1 MDDELRRSTQEQR
14 AKTLKD
20 AEVLESLI
28 AHPGWAIYRELIQ
41 TVGQNFY
48 VQLMT
53 PLENALESTK
63 TEYAKGTLNGLQ
75 SAVELPSIKIAEAKS
90 LRNPSNE
97 EGR

>member
-1 MDDELRRSTQEQR
+1 MNDQEKELREQR

-20 AEVLESLI
+20 AELLESLV
-28 AHPGWAIYRELIQ
+28 AHPGWAVYCELIQ

-53 PLENALESTK
+53 PLENAFESTK

-75 SAVELPSIKIAEAKS
+75 SAVAMPSRKIAESKS
-90 LRNPSNE
+90 LRNPNHE
-97 EGR
+97 EE